1 MCDAQGI
8 KKNVEA
14 SVLEVS
20 AIVTPDVLDLDA
32 IIRRGLICEASEDIL
47 HFSLIENYVYP
58 GVSRVIINNSE
69 AIEMCS
75 SNKGRVVSRAK

>member
-8 KKNVEA
+8 KISVEA
-14 SVLEVS
+14 SIVELS
-20 AIVTPDVLDLDA
+20 AIITPDVHDLDVV
-32 IIRRGLICEASEDIL
+32 IRHGPICEVSEDIL

-58 GVSRVIINNSE
+58 SVSRIIINNSE

-75 SNKGRVVSRAK
+75 GSKGRVGSRAK